1 MDNREWKSQLGPVL
15 AISVLILAI
24 NIYWFGYGFF
34 HAVGL
39 YHEAVNEI
47 MEKLEG
53 AGLFGVR
60 GDWKGPYILK
70 LVALG
75 LACLSFA
82 GGSGSHEEAS
92 WPTLLTYTGV
102 SFLLFL
108 FPRISP
114 FSYVILTLV
123 GFTAACLSLMSV
135 FRKLRS
141 VEDPVFDVDETF
153 EQGQNKPI
161 ENDHS
166 VVFRI
171 RYKFQKRWHTKYMSF
186 PNVYRAF
193 LIFGGPGSG
202 KTYVFI
208 NEIIWQLMQKGFTMF
223 VYDFK
228 YPIGLATY
236 TYNCFLRSKDVFLK
250 KYGAE
255 PEFIPINM
263 KDVRYSKRCNPLDR
277 RYIERISDATNKAM
291 VLSKNVVDE
300 KEKGFFGENREKV
313 WTACIWFLRN
323 EEEGRFCTFPH
334 FIELVTNTDAED
346 LMHLLMTS
354 DDCRPIIRDIL
365 HAADKGASD
374 QSEGVFSSASA
385 PLAKLRSHDIYYV
398 FGGNNVDL
406 RINRKDHPTIL
417 VVGNAPERKE
427 IYAAGI
433 SLITSE
439 MYVQVNQDGRAP
451 CAIVQDE
458 YPTMKPLGF
467 GEVIATGRS
476 RKLAA
481 VAAAQDMSQLER
493 DLGKDNA
500 VADASI
506 IGNKVFGMTT
516 GPSRKDISDMFGQ
529 HKVRTQSVTTGGS
542 NDTTNTSWHWEKRLP
557 EDRIAGMSNGFFAGI
572 AADGREKERLKEKY
586 FCAEMLIDESK
597 RPNEKDG
604 SWEEIPPASWDYFH
618 QNEIKLKVE
627 RNPEEY
633 CIETLYKELMI
644 SEREKKSADK
654 HYSMYSEITGHME
667 SKRVYDEMS
676 VDDRKALLDRTIER
690 CRQEEV
696 DRMLVENMDDIH
708 KDILYIM
715 HKNGITS
722 KKAGPAASNES
733 LGGDVPPATVP
744 LFMND
749 KDDAALGG

>member
-1 MDNREWKSQLGPVL
+1 MDQREWSKQFTPLL
-15 AISVLILAI
+15 LIVILI
-24 NIYWFGYGFF
+24 MGVNIYWFGYAFFSGLGFT
-34 HAVGL
+34 HPVMD
-39 YHEAVNEI
+39 EI
-47 MEKLEG
+47 LLRLEDG
-53 AGLFGVR
+53 GVFGSR
-60 GDWKGPYILK
+60 GDWRGPYYIK
-70 LVALG
+70 LVSLV
-75 LACLSFA
+75 LVCLIFA
-82 GGSGSHEEAS
+82 GGASGQAEAS
-92 WPTLLTYTGV
+92 WPTLLMYFGI
-102 SFLLFL
+102 SMLIFLW
-108 FPRISP
+108 PRMSA
-114 FSYVILTLV
+114 FSYVILTTV
-123 GFTAACLSLMSV
+123 GFVTTTISLIYV
-135 FRKLRS
+135 FRKLRGFS
-141 VEDPVFDVDETF
+141 DPVFDVDETF
-153 EQGQNKPI
+153 EQGQAKPI

-166 VVFRI
+166 VSFRI
-171 RYKFQKRWHTKYMSF
+171 RYKYQKRWHKAWISF

-236 TYNCFLRSKDVFLK
+236 TYNCFLRSRQVFID

-263 KDVRYSKRCNPLDR
+263 KDVRYSKRCNPLDK

-323 EEEGRFCTFPH
+323 EADGQYCTFPH

-365 HAADKGASD
+365 HAADKGASE

-406 RINRKDHPTIL
+406 RINRKDRPTVL
-417 VVGNAPERKE
+417 VIGNAPERKE

-439 MYVQVNQDGRAP
+439 MYIQVNQDGRAP

-481 VAAAQDMSQLER
+481 VAAAQDPSQMER
-493 DLGKDNA
+493 DLGKENA
-500 VADASI
+500 IADTSI
-506 IGNKVFGMTT
+506 IGNKVFGMMT
-516 GPSRKDISDMFGQ
+516 GPSRKDVSDMFGQ
-529 HKVRTQSVTTGGS
+529 HKVRTSSITTGGA
-542 NDTTNTSWHWEKRLP
+542 NDTTSTSWHWEKRLP
-557 EDRIAGMSNGFFAGI
+557 EDRLAGLSNGFFAGI
-572 AADGREKERLKEKY
+572 AADGRDDERLKDKY
-586 FCAEMLIDESK
+586 FCAEMLIDETK

-604 SWEEIPPASWDYFH
+604 SWEEIPPASWDYFR
-618 QNEIKLKVE
+618 QEEVKEMVE
-627 RNPEEY
+627 TDPRTH
-633 CIETLYKELMI
+633 CVETLYLDLMDE
-644 SEREKKSADK
+644 EREKKSADK
-654 HYSMYSEITGHME
+654 HYNMFSEMTGHME
-667 SKRVYDEMS
+667 AERRYD
-676 VDDRKALLDRTIER
+676 ALSESEKKKLLVRTVER

-696 DRMLVENMDDIH
+696 NRILVEIMDDVH
-708 KDILYIM
+708 KDILLIM
-715 HKNGITS
+715 HRHGITGEKKDGGRKNG
-722 KKAGPAASNES
+722 
-733 LGGDVPPATVP
+733 LGGAEKPTMLPPHD
-744 LFMND
+744 LD
-749 KDDAALGG
+749 EDDGEFGG